1 MEVGNLRI
9 PLIRPDRGMP
19 FPGKKRFSMNSSL
32 KLFSFEFLALN
43 LILLVSFCSVS
54 VFFNFYH
61 YLGEIGIPV
70 FWRGFL
76 VGLEPMAAFLF
87 RPFVLSW
94 ISARNAF
101 AVMMASLILLI
112 PVSCSYLS
120 AVGIPALIL
129 LRLVH
134 GAVFVLLSTAAVAL
148 IVQFIPREKSGQG
161 FGIVSIATMIPL
173 ATLPPLTEAILPFV
187 RSEADIYAG
196 VSLFTVVALLSGL
209 TLRDRLAGML
219 RNADVAVLHRPR
231 LSEIGENLRR
241 RSVALLLSAAFFLYL
256 AHATV
261 FYFAK
266 DLSLQTGVG
275 NVGLFF
281 TISMAM
287 MIAIR
292 VIGGRLFDWFNKLHS
307 FRLGLAA
314 LALCFVLLPSAD
326 SRWSFYLIG
335 AFYGLAM
342 GVVLPLLNALLFSA
356 SPPSLR
362 GLNTNLTL
370 FALDGGYFLLPYLG
384 GSLIALGAGFE
395 TLFYLGAGSALVTLA
410 LTLGLEGQRK

>member
-1 MEVGNLRI
+1 MKTS
-9 PLIRPDRGMP
+9 PA
-19 FPGKKRFSMNSSL
+19 
-32 KLFSFEFLALN
+32 LFSFEFLALN
-43 LILLVSFCSVS
+43 LILLVAFCSVS

-70 FWRGFL
+70 LWRGFL

-87 RPFVLSW
+87 RPFV
-94 ISARNAF
+94 ISRITARNAF
-101 AVMMASLILLI
+101 AVMMASMILLI
-112 PVSCSYLS
+112 GVSCSYIP
-120 AVGIPALIL
+120 AVGVTFLIL
-129 LRLVH
+129 LRIAH
-134 GAVFVLLSTAAVAL
+134 GAVFVVLTTAVIAL
-148 IVQFIPREKSGQG
+148 IVQYIPGEKSGQG

-173 ATLPPLTEAILPFV
+173 ATLPPLTEAILPMV
-187 RSEADIYAG
+187 RNEADIYAG
-196 VSLFTVVALLSGL
+196 VSLLTLVALLFGL
-209 TLRDRLAGML
+209 VLRKRLRGML
-219 RNADVAVLHRPR
+219 SRADASV
-231 LSEIGENLRR
+231 LRR
-241 RSVALLLSAAFFLYL
+241 PGFAEIKRNFRQRSVALLLSAAFFLYL

-275 NVGLFF
+275 RVGFF
-281 TISMAM
+281 FAISMAM
-287 MIAIR
+287 MMAVR
-292 VIGGRLFDWFNKLHS
+292 AVGGRLFDRFNKLRS
-307 FRLGLAA
+307 FRLGLAV
-314 LALCFVLLPSAD
+314 LVFCFVFLPSTD
-326 SRWSFYLIG
+326 SLRPFYLIG

-395 TLFYLGAGSALVTLA
+395 TLFYLAAGSVLITLV
-410 LTLGLEGQRK
+410 LTFGLDGQDQDDPARSTQKNS

>member
-1 MEVGNLRI
+1 M
-9 PLIRPDRGMP
+9 
-19 FPGKKRFSMNSSL
+19 KSSPQ
-32 KLFSFEFLALN
+32 LFSFEFLALN
-43 LILLVSFCSVS
+43 LILLVAFCSVS

-76 VGLEPMAAFLF
+76 VGLEPMAAFFF
-87 RPFVLSW
+87 RPFAISW
-94 ISARNAF
+94 ITARNAF

-112 PVSCSYLS
+112 PVSCSYLP
-120 AVGIPALIL
+120 AVGVPALIL

-134 GAVFVLLSTAAVAL
+134 GTVFVLLSTAAVAL
-148 IVQFIPREKSGQG
+148 IVQFIPGEKSGQG

-196 VSLFTVVALLSGL
+196 VSLFTVVALLFGL
-209 TLRDRLAGML
+209 LLRNRLAGML
-219 RNADVAVLHRPR
+219 RTADRAVLQRPR
-231 LSEIGENLRR
+231 RSEIGENFRQ
-241 RSVALLLSAAFFLYL
+241 RSVALLLSASFFLYL

-261 FYFAK
+261 FYFTK

-275 NVGLFF
+275 SVGFFF

-292 VIGGRLFDWFNKLHS
+292 GIGGRLFDQFNKLRS
-307 FRLGLAA
+307 FRLGLVA
-314 LALCFVLLPSAD
+314 LVFCFVLLPFAD

-410 LTLGLEGQRK
+410 LTLGLKGEDRNGSSRTGRGLFIRR